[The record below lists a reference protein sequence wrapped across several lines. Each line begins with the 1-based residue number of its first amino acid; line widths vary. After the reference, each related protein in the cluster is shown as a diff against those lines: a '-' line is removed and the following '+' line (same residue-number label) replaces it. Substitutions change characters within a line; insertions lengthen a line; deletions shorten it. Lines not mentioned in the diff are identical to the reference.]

1 VLGADRSSWFDL
13 DWIGNNG
20 DVVLQALGEHVIL
33 TVLALGGGLAI
44 SLPLALVARR
54 WRWLYPPITSVAGI
68 LFTIPSLAA
77 YVLLI
82 PYTGL
87 GSRVTAVI
95 PLVTYTLFILIR
107 NLVTGLDGV
116 PAAAREAAEAMG
128 YSSRRRLVAVE
139 VPLALPTIV
148 AGIRLAAVT
157 TIGLATV
164 ASLVGSK
171 NLGWLML
178 FPGFQQG
185 RRTPILVGAVLAV
198 ALAVVAEG
206 LFLGLE
212 RILSPWRRSER
223 RSARRSGAPVDDVTD
238 GDPTTAPVATG
249 PDAAAEEA
257 NTVRTA

>member
-1 VLGADRSSWFDL
+1 VLAADRSSWFDL
-13 DWIGNNG
+13 DWIRNNG
-20 DVVLQALGEHVIL
+20 DVILQALREHVIL
-33 TVLALGGGLAI
+33 TGLARGVGFAI
-44 SLPLALVARR
+44 SVPLALASRR
-54 WRWLYPPITSVAGI
+54 WRWLYPPVTSAAGI

-77 YVLLI
+77 YALLI

-87 GSRVTAVI
+87 GNRATAVI
-95 PLVTYTLFILIR
+95 PLVTYTLLILIR
-107 NLVTGLDGV
+107 NLVTGLDEV
-116 PAAAREAAEAMG
+116 PASTREAAEAMG
-128 YSSRRRLVAVE
+128 YAPGRRLVAVE
-139 VPLALPTIV
+139 LPLALPTIV

-185 RRTPILVGAVLAV
+185 RRTPILVGALLAA
-198 ALAVVAEG
+198 ALAVVAEA

-212 RILSPWRRSER
+212 RALSPWRRGQR
-223 RSARRSGAPVDDVTD
+223 RGRAPTGA
-238 GDPTTAPVATG
+238 GAG
-249 PDAAAEEA
+249 PDAEPPTSLAVTTADTAAEEA